1 MANFN
6 RDLTQGSVTKQLIK
20 FATPF
25 LLSNLLQALYSV
37 ADMIIV
43 GNFRGE
49 IGITGVSIGSQVNIL
64 VTGAAMGLSVGGTV
78 MIAQYGGQ
86 KMFKEQRRTICTMT
100 TIYLMLS
107 VVLTATMLLVCHPLL
122 KLLNTPANA
131 YQETVN
137 YYNICMGGMIFM
149 FLYNAISGVLRG
161 MGDSKRPL
169 YFVLI
174 AAITNVVLD
183 LVLVGKYNMGSAG
196 AAWATIA
203 SQALSV
209 IISLG
214 YLIKRKFFAEY
225 KLEDLKIKKEQL
237 VPMFKIGIPSSI
249 QSLVVS
255 LSFLTLT
262 ALINDLPNADIASAC
277 QGIGGKINSFAI
289 LPGLAISSA
298 ISSMAGQ
305 NIGAGEFK
313 RAKKTM
319 YIGMI
324 MAFSVSVIVFAIVN
338 IFPEFLIS
346 LFGIGDNPEAITT
359 GARYVQIISFD
370 YLFASIMFCYNG
382 LAIASGNTYI
392 ALLNA
397 VVNGICVR
405 VPVAYFLVNVM
416 NMGFDGVAY
425 AMGFAS
431 IGGIIIG
438 AIFVATGKWKKR
450 AVGIK

>member
-1 MANFN
+1 MADNFN
-6 RDLTQGSVTKQLIK
+6 KDLTQGSVGKQLIK

-43 GNFRGE
+43 GQFCGKT
-49 IGITGVSIGSQVNIL
+49 GITGVSIGSQINIL

-78 MIAQYGGQ
+78 LIAQYGGQ
-86 KMFKEQRRTICTMT
+86 KMFGEQRKTIGTMT
-100 TIYLMLS
+100 TLYMILA
-107 VVLTATMLLVCHPLL
+107 VVLTAVMMFLCNPLL
-122 KLLNTPANA
+122 TLLNTPASA
-131 YQETVN
+131 YSEAAD
-137 YYNICMGGMIFM
+137 YYNICMGGMVFM

-183 LVLVGKYNMGSAG
+183 LILVGKFNMASAG

-203 SQALSV
+203 AQALSV
-209 IISLG
+209 IISLV
-214 YLIKRKFFAEY
+214 YLVKKNFFAEY
-225 KLEDLKIKKEQL
+225 KLSD
-237 VPMFKIGIPSSI
+237 FKISKDKLKPLMQIGLPSSV

-262 ALINDLPNADIASAC
+262 ALVNSLPNAEVASAC

-305 NIGAGEFK
+305 NIGAGEYD

-319 YIGMI
+319 KTGMI
-324 MAFSVSVIVFAIVN
+324 MAFGISIVVFAVVN
-338 IFPEFLIS
+338 LFPEFLIR
-346 LFGIGDNPEAITT
+346 LFDSEPEVIET
-359 GARYVQIISFD
+359 GARYIRIISFD
-370 YLFASIMFCYNG
+370 YLFACIMFCLNG
-382 LAIASGNTYI
+382 LAIAAGNTYI
-392 ALLNA
+392 ALINA
-397 VVNGICVR
+397 IVNGIIVR
-405 VPVAYFLVNVM
+405 MPLAYFLVKVM
-416 NMGFDGVAY
+416 DMGFDGVAL

-438 AIFVATGKWKKR
+438 AIYVHSGKWKKSM
-450 AVGIK
+450 IQ

>member
-1 MANFN
+1 MADSFN
-6 RDLTQGSVTKQLIK
+6 RDLTQGSVGKQLIK

-43 GNFRGE
+43 GQFCGKT
-49 IGITGVSIGSQVNIL
+49 GITGVSIGSQINIL

-78 MIAQYGGQ
+78 LIAQYGGQ
-86 KMFKEQRRTICTMT
+86 KMYGEQRKTIGTMT
-100 TIYLMLS
+100 TLYMILAA
-107 VVLTATMLLVCHPLL
+107 VLTTAMMFLCDPLL
-122 KLLNTPANA
+122 TLLNTPASA
-131 YQETVN
+131 YGEAAD
-137 YYNICMGGMIFM
+137 YYNICMGGMVFM

-183 LVLVGKYNMGSAG
+183 LILVGKFNMASAG
-196 AAWATIA
+196 AAWATISA
-203 SQALSV
+203 QALSV
-209 IISLG
+209 IISLI
-214 YLIKRKFFAEY
+214 YLAKKKFFAEY
-225 KLEDLKIKKEQL
+225 RLSD
-237 VPMFKIGIPSSI
+237 FKISKEKLKPLMQIGLPSSV

-262 ALINDLPNADIASAC
+262 ALVNSLPNAEVASAC

-305 NIGAGEFK
+305 NIGAGEYD

-319 YIGMI
+319 KTGMI
-324 MAFSVSVIVFAIVN
+324 MAFSISVVVFAIVN
-338 IFPEFLIS
+338 LFPEYLIR
-346 LFGIGDNPEAITT
+346 LFDSEPEVIET
-359 GARYVQIISFD
+359 GARYIRLISFD
-370 YLFASIMFCYNG
+370 YLFACIMFCLNG
-382 LAIASGNTYI
+382 LAIAAGNTYI
-392 ALLNA
+392 ALINA
-397 VVNGICVR
+397 ICNGILVR
-405 VPVAYFLVNVM
+405 MPLAYFLVLVM
-416 NMGFDGVAY
+416 DMGFDGVAL

-438 AIFVATGKWKKR
+438 AIYVRSGKWKKSM
-450 AVGIK
+450 IQ

>member
-100 TIYLMLS
+100 TIYLILS

-169 YFVLI
+169 
-174 AAITNVVLD
+174 
-183 LVLVGKYNMGSAG
+183 
-196 AAWATIA
+196 
-203 SQALSV
+203 
-209 IISLG
+209 
-214 YLIKRKFFAEY
+214 
-225 KLEDLKIKKEQL
+225 
-237 VPMFKIGIPSSI
+237 
-249 QSLVVS
+249 
-255 LSFLTLT
+255 
-262 ALINDLPNADIASAC
+262 
-277 QGIGGKINSFAI
+277 
-289 LPGLAISSA
+289 
-298 ISSMAGQ
+298 
-305 NIGAGEFK
+305 
-313 RAKKTM
+313 
-319 YIGMI
+319 
-324 MAFSVSVIVFAIVN
+324 
-338 IFPEFLIS
+338 
-346 LFGIGDNPEAITT
+346 
-359 GARYVQIISFD
+359 
-370 YLFASIMFCYNG
+370 
-382 LAIASGNTYI
+382 
-392 ALLNA
+392 
-397 VVNGICVR
+397 
-405 VPVAYFLVNVM
+405 
-416 NMGFDGVAY
+416 
-425 AMGFAS
+425 
-431 IGGIIIG
+431 
-438 AIFVATGKWKKR
+438 
-450 AVGIK
+450 